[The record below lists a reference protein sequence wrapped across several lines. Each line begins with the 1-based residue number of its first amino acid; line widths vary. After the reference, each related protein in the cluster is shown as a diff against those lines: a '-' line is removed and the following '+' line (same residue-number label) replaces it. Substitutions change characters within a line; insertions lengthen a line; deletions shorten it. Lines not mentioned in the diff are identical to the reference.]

1 MTQRKGTT
9 MKIDR
14 RTFVGGG
21 VAAIISMPRL
31 ARAQAAKTV
40 RIGVITDMSGIYRDV
55 SGPTTVACAQLAVD
69 EFTATNPDIKVELLV
84 ADHQNKADIGLGIIR
99 KWFDQDGVDVIENVG
114 NSSIALRAKY
124 LIEDKNKVA
133 LVTTAG
139 NLHLAGPNPRPQTS
153 DLD

>member
-21 VAAIISMPRL
+21 VAAIISAPRL

-40 RIGVITDMSGIYRDV
+40 RIGIITDMSGIYRDV

-69 EFTATNPDIKVELLV
+69 EFTAANPDIKVELLV
-84 ADHQNKADIGLGIIR
+84 ADPQNKAHIRPAIIPHS
-99 KWFDQDGVDVIENVG
+99 F
-114 NSSIALRAKY
+114 AHA
-124 LIEDKNKVA
+124 A
-133 LVTTAG
+133 
-139 NLHLAGPNPRPQTS
+139 
-153 DLD
+153 

>member
-21 VAAIISMPRL
+21 VAAIISAPRL

-55 SGPTTVACAQLAVD
+55 SGPTTVACSQLAVD
-69 EFTATNPDIKVELLV
+69 EFMAANPDIKVELLV
-84 ADHQNKADIGLGIIR
+84 ADQQNKTDNCLGIIR
-99 KWFDQDGVDVIENVG
+99 KWIHHDCVDVIEDVWDYT
-114 NSSIALRAKY
+114 NS
-124 LIEDKNKVA
+124 
-133 LVTTAG
+133 T
-139 NLHLAGPNPRPQTS
+139 
-153 DLD
+153 

>member
-1 MTQRKGTT
+1 

-21 VAAIISMPRL
+21 VAAIISAPRL

-55 SGPTTVACAQLAVD
+55 SGPTTVACAQLAID
-69 EFTATNPDIKVELLV
+69 EFTAANPDIKIELLV

-114 NSSIALRAKY
+114 NSSIALGAKY

-133 LVTTAG
+133 LVTTAE
-139 NLHLAGPNPRPQTS
+139 API
-153 DLD
+153 